1 MITKTE
7 TSQAVKTVAI
17 ATADAHLSNAG
28 LPTYSE
34 MFGAIEHL
42 HENSWLDSD
51 PCETEDLGVAKDT
64 ARRAYE
70 AAKSSFHGLHAI
82 QS

>member
-1 MITKTE
+1 MTTNSE
-7 TSQAVKTVAI
+7 TTLAANAEAI

-34 MFGAIEHL
+34 MYRAIEHL
-42 HENSWLDSD
+42 YENSWLDSD
-51 PCETEDLGVAKDT
+51 PCETEDLGVAKDS
-64 ARRAYE
+64 ARKAYK
-70 AAKSSFHGLHAI
+70 AAKRSFPALEVI